1 MINDII
7 VVDDVISKSY
17 QDLLENFI
25 VHNREFPWF
34 FSPAVTGSKMFN
46 DDKLNKKDTPGWA
59 HKFFDHELK
68 GPTSAIADMLIPIV
82 HEACG
87 KIGFYPK
94 ELLHGRVFSLM
105 PKLNK
110 GRNVWHVDIMQ
121 PHLVCIYYVS
131 DATGPTIISS
141 ESAKTHQR
149 QFIDRD
155 VDLKVAKT
163 VEPKKGRAV
172 LFDGRFYHTSTNP
185 DDDRRVIIN
194 FDVI

>member
-17 QDLLENFI
+17 QDFI
-25 VHNREFPWF
+25 VQSIIDQREFPWF
-34 FSPAVTGSKMFN
+34 FTPAITGSKMFN

-59 HKFFDHELK
+59 HKFFDHEMT
-68 GPTSAIADMLIPIV
+68 GPTSPIAGLLIPIA

-87 KIGFYPK
+87 KIGFQLK
-94 ELLHGRVFSLM
+94 EMLHGRVFSLM

-121 PHLVCIYYVS
+121 PHLVCIYYVN

-141 ESAKTHQR
+141 ESAEVHQK

-155 VDLKVAKT
+155 VDFPIAKT